1 MHNFDEIIPRRN
13 TNCYK
18 WDLATSDDVLP
29 MWVADMDFRT
39 APAIVDAL
47 IRRAQHG
54 IFGYVK
60 PPAAY
65 YDAVIGWSERR
76 HRFPIQKE
84 WILYTTGVVPA
95 LSAIIKALTIPGDQV
110 IVQTPV
116 YNCFFSSIR
125 NNGCEIATNELI
137 YKDGV
142 YRIDF
147 DDLEKK
153 ASDQKTKLLL
163 LCSPHNPAGRVWTK
177 DELCQIGEIC
187 LRNQVIVVSDEIHS
201 DLVYSGYQ
209 HIPFATISEAFLQ
222 QSVTCTAPSKTF
234 NLAGLQAATI
244 IAQDKET
251 RKKINKALNVNE
263 VCELNAFA
271 VEAVIAA
278 YNEGD
283 DWLEELKIYLYDNY
297 LYLKQFVETEL
308 PFVKILP
315 LEATYLVWMD
325 FSTLGLSS
333 SEIAKNLMEKE
344 HLQVNDGTMYG
355 ANGEGFIR
363 LNIACPRALLEKG
376 LAKIS
381 NQYR

>member
-376 LAKIS
+376 LVKIR

>member
-1 MHNFDEIIPRRN
+1 
-13 TNCYK
+13 
-18 WDLATSDDVLP
+18 
-29 MWVADMDFRT
+29 
-39 APAIVDAL
+39 
-47 IRRAQHG
+47 
-54 IFGYVK
+54 
-60 PPAAY
+60 
-65 YDAVIGWSERR
+65 
-76 HRFPIQKE
+76 
-84 WILYTTGVVPA
+84 
-95 LSAIIKALTIPGDQV
+95 
-110 IVQTPV
+110 
-116 YNCFFSSIR
+116 
-125 NNGCEIATNELI
+125 LI

-376 LAKIS
+376 LVKIR